1 MLTNVIRNVEFYNV
15 NVTFMNVKC
24 STMDI
29 IVTIQKS
36 SQLFSI
42 QKSSQ
47 KNFLDFE

>member
-1 MLTNVIRNVEFYNV
+1 MLKNVITNVELYNV
-15 NVTFMNVKC
+15 NVTFMKVKC

-36 SQLFSI
+36 SQIFSI